1 MAWVTFALS
10 ALAIIVA
17 GTKLSQYGDRIAE
30 YSGLG
35 RLWIGVVL
43 LAGATSLPEMLTA
56 VSAVLIDATDL
67 AVGDLFG
74 AGLTNMLTL
83 ALIDLV
89 HRTKKVWQQAALDQA
104 LIASLAVIMTGL
116 AGLLVLVRPSFPILH
131 IGVGTTTIGLIYLF
145 GMRVVFR
152 QESMRRRAEQLQHVV
167 QKKETSPHLSLAN
180 GSLQWAG
187 WGFAVAAIVVFIAA
201 PFLANSAMQI
211 AVTTGVSST
220 FIGTSL
226 VAIVTSLPEMVTT
239 FAAVRLGAF
248 DLAVGNLFGSN
259 AFNMAILFVADIAYW
274 KGPLLASVDPTH
286 AVTAF
291 VSILLMT
298 VGIMGIIYRAERR
311 FLFIEPD
318 SALMIVGYLFGMGL
332 IFTLG

>member
-1 MAWVTFALS
+1 MVWVTFALS
-10 ALAIIVA
+10 GIAIMIA
-17 GTKLSQYGDRIAE
+17 GTKLSHYGDRIAE
-30 YSGLG
+30 HSGLG

-43 LAGATSLPEMLTA
+43 LAAATSLPEMLTA
-56 VSAVLIDATDL
+56 VSAVLIDAPNL

-74 AGLTNMLTL
+74 AGLGNMLTL
-83 ALIDLV
+83 ALIDLA
-89 HRTKKVWQQAALDQA
+89 HRQKRVWQQTALDQT

-116 AGLLVLVRPSFPILH
+116 AGLCILVRHTLPSFQ
-131 IGVGTTTIGLIYLF
+131 VGLGTIAIALIYLF

-152 QESMRRRAEQLQHVV
+152 QESMRRRAEQLQRVV
-167 QKKETSPHLSLAN
+167 EKEEAALHRPVRT
-180 GSLQWAG
+180 GSLKQAG
-187 WGFAVAAIVVFIAA
+187 LGFAGATVGILIAA
-201 PFLANSAMQI
+201 PLLADSALGI
-211 AVTTGVSST
+211 AVETGISST

-259 AFNMAILFVADIAYW
+259 AFNMAILFVADLAYW
-274 KGPLLASVDPTH
+274 NGPLLAAVDSTH

-298 VGIMGIIYRAERR
+298 VGIMGIMYRAEKR
-311 FLFIEPD
+311 FLFVEPD
-318 SALMIVGYLFGMGL
+318 SALMIAGYLLGMAL
-332 IFTLG
+332 IFSLG

>member
-1 MAWVTFALS
+1 MVWVTFALS
-10 ALAIIVA
+10 GIAIMIA
-17 GTKLSQYGDRIAE
+17 GTKLSHYGDRIAE
-30 YSGLG
+30 HSGLG

-43 LAGATSLPEMLTA
+43 LAAATSLPEMLTA
-56 VSAVLIDATDL
+56 VSAVLIDAPNL

-74 AGLTNMLTL
+74 AGLGNMLTL
-83 ALIDLV
+83 ALIDLA
-89 HRTKKVWQQAALDQA
+89 HRQKRVWQQTALDQT

-116 AGLLVLVRPSFPILH
+116 AGLLIIVRHSVSSFH
-131 IGVGTTTIGLIYLF
+131 VGIGTVAIALIYLF

-152 QESMRRRAEQLQHVV
+152 QESMRRRAEQLQRVV
-167 QKKETSPHLSLAN
+167 EKEEAALHRPVRT
-180 GSLQWAG
+180 GSLKQAG
-187 WGFAVAAIVVFIAA
+187 LGFAVATVGILIAA
-201 PFLANSAMQI
+201 PLLADSALGI
-211 AVTTGVSST
+211 AVETGISST
-220 FIGTSL
+220 FVGTSL

-259 AFNMAILFVADIAYW
+259 AFNMAILFVADLAYRN
-274 KGPLLASVDPTH
+274 GPLLAAVDSTH

-298 VGIMGIIYRAERR
+298 VGIMGIMYRAEKR

-318 SALMIVGYLFGMGL
+318 SALMIAGYLLGMAL
-332 IFTLG
+332 IFSLG